1 MNYWMRFSHDLKN
14 NTDRGGW
21 AVIGLGGLDHT
32 KA

>member
-14 NTDRGGW
+14 NTDRGGC
-21 AVIGLGGLDHT
+21 IGLGGLDHT